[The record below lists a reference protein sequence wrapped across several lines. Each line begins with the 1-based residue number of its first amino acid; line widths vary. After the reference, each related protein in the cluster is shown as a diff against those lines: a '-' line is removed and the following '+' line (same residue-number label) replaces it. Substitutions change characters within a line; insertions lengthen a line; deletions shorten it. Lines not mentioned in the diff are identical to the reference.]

1 MYSNKKR
8 IIVMSHSQLSIYQL
22 IDDKMLENDYPMDNI
37 LNFQVFPTRLNYI

>member
-1 MYSNKKR
+1 
-8 IIVMSHSQLSIYQL
+8 MSHSQLSIYQL